1 MPFILQPGVYHLLS
15 MGLKTGFTRNWV
27 KKELLM
33 NTAGYRQGQLVL
45 CSSLYASLSLITP
58 ELVSINL
65 GLMLT
70 KVSIV
75 PL

>member
-1 MPFILQPGVYHLLS
+1 
-15 MGLKTGFTRNWV
+15 
-27 KKELLM
+27 M